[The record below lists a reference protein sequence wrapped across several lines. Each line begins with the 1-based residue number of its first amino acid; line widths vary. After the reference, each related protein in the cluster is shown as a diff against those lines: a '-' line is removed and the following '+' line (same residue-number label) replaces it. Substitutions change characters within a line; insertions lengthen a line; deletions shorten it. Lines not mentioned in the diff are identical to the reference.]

1 MGKAIAYRLV
11 SSLGVIVG
19 SSILVFCILYVL
31 PGDVVMNMIDPSSM
45 SPEAIANLRRELGVD
60 RPFHEQFTN
69 YFFNVLSGDFGK
81 SLVNSEPVLP
91 KIIAHFPATLALTS
105 AASAVS
111 VIVGIV
117 LGVLSAIHRNKTIDI
132 AARMVG
138 LFGISMP
145 TFWSGILLI
154 LIFSV
159 SLGWFPA
166 MGSEGLAALALPA
179 LTLGLL
185 GAGFIVR
192 MVRNSM
198 LEVLGEQ
205 YITTLRAKGLLERT
219 VMYRHALRNALIP
232 AVTMMGLLIGEMLA
246 GTVVIETV
254 FSRQGIGRIISD
266 AIMAKDLPVV
276 QGVVLFSAI
285 VYVIVNALVDISYTY
300 IDPRVR
306 RLQSIGGH

>member
-1 MGKAIAYRLV
+1 MGKAITVRLL
-11 SSLGVIVG
+11 SSLGVVAG

-45 SPEAIANLRRELGVD
+45 SPEAIANLRHQLGVD
-60 RPFHEQFTN
+60 RPFYEQFLN
-69 YFFNVLSGDFGK
+69 YFNRVLHGDFGK

-91 KIIAHFPATLALTS
+91 KIITHFPATLALTT

-111 VIVGIV
+111 VIVGMV
-117 LGVLSAIHRNKTIDI
+117 LGVLSAIHRNKAIDM
-132 AARMVG
+132 AARIVG

-154 LIFSV
+154 LVFSV
-159 SLGWFPA
+159 YFGWFPA
-166 MGSEGLAALALPA
+166 MGSDGLETLILPA
-179 LTLGLL
+179 LTLGML

-198 LEVLGEQ
+198 LEVLGEPF
-205 YITTLRAKGLLERT
+205 ITTLRAKGLLERA

-232 AVTMMGLLIGEMLA
+232 AVTMLGILIGEMLA

-254 FSRQGIGRIISD
+254 FSRQGIGRIVAD

-276 QGVVLFSAI
+276 QGVILFTAI
-285 VYVIVNALVDISYTY
+285 VYVIVNACVDISYSY

-306 RLQSIGGH
+306 RLQS